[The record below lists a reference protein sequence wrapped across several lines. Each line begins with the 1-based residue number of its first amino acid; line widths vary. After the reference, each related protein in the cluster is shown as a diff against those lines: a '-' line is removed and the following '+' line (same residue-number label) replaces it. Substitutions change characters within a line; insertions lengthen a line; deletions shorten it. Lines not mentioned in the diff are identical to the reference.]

1 MKATAN
7 SHSKWLFKTWPVYEE
22 DCVFGYMNGNKEKL
36 ILNEATQ
43 NIDIAKSLENVRDH
57 LKNPFEW
64 LYYWVRGEIYDLK
77 AFRTAIE

>member
-1 MKATAN
+1 
-7 SHSKWLFKTWPVYEE
+7 
-22 DCVFGYMNGNKEKL
+22 MNGVKEKL